1 MRKRSGYVLLE
12 IIISVFIMSI
22 IITCLLSIMA
32 VINRANKNI
41 EDRIELSQQ
50 TEEITSQITPLIEE
64 SMNIISITTIQN
76 LELGKEYDV
85 LSIKLNFKN
94 SENEN
99 NIALKNR
106 EISYKKSS
114 KKLFINTLRSNNASE
129 TGGYEI
135 GDYVKSIRIKKESS
149 NIICLILNL
158 EKNNM
163 EVEKSIKL
171 YVRYDKLLEA
181 KY

>member
-64 SMNIISITTIQN
+64 SMNIIGITTIDRKTIQN

-94 SENEN
+94 S
-99 NIALKNR
+99 

>member
-64 SMNIISITTIQN
+64 SMNIISITTIDRKTIQN
-76 LELGKEYDV
+76 LELGKEYDD

-94 SENEN
+94 SEIKRVTRLEYANCNERN
-99 NIALKNR
+99 
-106 EISYKKSS
+106 
-114 KKLFINTLRSNNASE
+114 LFIEKCCIKAISIYIDIFLKDHIIVVGKTLHS
-129 TGGYEI
+129 
-135 GDYVKSIRIKKESS
+135 
-149 NIICLILNL
+149 
-158 EKNNM
+158 
-163 EVEKSIKL
+163 
-171 YVRYDKLLEA
+171 LLL
-181 KY
+181 